1 MDGTQIA
8 IAVGGIVAVLLVLRF
23 LLWLLGFQIIGNTE
37 IGVVEKKWGGGA
49 LKGKIIALNGETGF
63 QPDVI
68 RGGIHFLRGYQY
80 KIHKVPLITIH
91 RGQIGYIFARDGLP
105 LGQEIKADG
114 SIVTR
119 PGQALARVVNCGD
132 FTDVRKFLNSGGQQG
147 MQLAVLREG
156 TYAINTAQFAVICGP
171 RELYYLSMGNRQEEG
186 AITNAAN
193 LIAQHEGFTPVVIDG
208 KNDSIGIVT
217 VHDGPSLPQNDIIA
231 PTVGDSVADPH
242 YHNNFQ
248 DAQAF
253 LEAGGYRGRQYQVLT
268 EGTYWIYRLFA
279 TVELIGKTVVEIGYV
294 GVVVSYYGEKGADT
308 SGADFRHGELCKKGG
323 RGIWDEALLPG
334 KYPFNTYAGEVVM
347 VPTTNIILKWIRGEV
362 DQAHKLDENLN
373 EIELIT
379 KDAFEPLLPL
389 SVVISIDYQKAPH
402 VVQRFGSVKGLI
414 EQSLD
419 PMVASYFKNEGQ
431 SRTLIELIQ
440 QRSEIQ
446 IASTTSMKAK
456 FLQYDLQLQEVL
468 IGTPEA
474 RQGDNLMESIL
485 SQLRERQA
493 AVEKALTYKMQ
504 EEAANAERSLN
515 EANARALKQQAIT
528 DSQLQIQIETN
539 QGEAAAKRA
548 EQTKL
553 MTVTNAEAK
562 AAENVIMAEA
572 EKKTLQ
578 LRAEVSANAV
588 RLQGQAEA
596 DKAYAVLK
604 AQADGTAR
612 QGLAEALA
620 TAEKRN
626 ALGSS
631 SKLVTRDIAIE
642 FARALRDVKQPLV
655 PRTVIGGGDGKEGGD
670 HGGLFGMFA
679 NMILAK
685 RLGIVDDDDDESEE
699 VLSPQLAAYRAE
711 LDAESKSKSE
721 AERPAQANQSVPA
734 APAKRASE
742 PGAKGEK

>member
-1 MDGTQIA
+1 
-8 IAVGGIVAVLLVLRF
+8 
-23 LLWLLGFQIIGNTE
+23 
-37 IGVVEKKWGGGA
+37 
-49 LKGKIIALNGETGF
+49 
-63 QPDVI
+63 
-68 RGGIHFLRGYQY
+68 
-80 KIHKVPLITIH
+80 
-91 RGQIGYIFARDGLP
+91 
-105 LGQEIKADG
+105 
-114 SIVTR
+114 
-119 PGQALARVVNCGD
+119 
-132 FTDVRKFLNSGGQQG
+132 
-147 MQLAVLREG
+147 MQRAVLREG

-171 RELYYLSMGNRQEEG
+171 KEMYYLSMGNRQEES
-186 AITNAAN
+186 AITNTAN
-193 LIAQHEGFTPVVIDG
+193 LIAEHQGFTPVVIDG

-231 PTVGDSVADPH
+231 PTVGDSVSDPH

-248 DAQAF
+248 DPQAF
-253 LEAGGYRGRQYQVLT
+253 LEAGGFRGRQYQVLT
-268 EGTYWIYRLFA
+268 EGTYWINRLFA
-279 TVELIGKTVVEIGYV
+279 TMELIPKTVVEIGYV

-347 VPTTNIILKWIRGEV
+347 VPTTNIILKWIHGQV

-389 SVVISIDYQKAPH
+389 SVVICIDYQKAPH

-431 SRTLIELIQ
+431 RRTLIELIQ
-440 QRSEIQ
+440 ARSDIQ
-446 IASTTSMKAK
+446 TASTDSMKAK
-456 FLQYDLQLQEVL
+456 FQQYDLQLQEVL

-474 RQGDNLMESIL
+474 RPGDNLMETIL

-493 AVEKALTYKMQ
+493 AVERALTYKMQ

-515 EANARALKQQAIT
+515 EAKARALKQQSIT

-539 QGEAAAKRA
+539 QGEASAKRA

-562 AAENVIMAEA
+562 AAETVIMAEA

-578 LRAEVSANAV
+578 LRAEASANAV
-588 RLQGQAEA
+588 RLQGQADA

-612 QGLAEALA
+612 QGLAEALS
-620 TAEKRN
+620 TAEKRR

-631 SKLVTRDIAIE
+631 SKLVQRDIAIE

-655 PRTVIGGGDGKEGGD
+655 PRTVIGGGDGKDGGEQ
-670 HGGLFGMFA
+670 GGLFGMFA
-679 NMILAK
+679 NLILAK
-685 RLGIVDDDDDESEE
+685 KLGILDEDDDDSEQE
-699 VLSPQLAAYRAE
+699 TSPQLTAYRAE
-711 LDAESKSKSE
+711 LDAENKAKAEAAGGTPESK
-721 AERPAQANQSVPA
+721 RQTPPPATPA
-734 APAKRASE
+734 
-742 PGAKGEK
+742 G